1 MQIQRSEDQ
10 HHGYFEVFLNHSLN
24 VSPILSTISVS
35 RYIQCAFSCLQ
46 NVLCFS
52 FNVATVQD
60 INSKQYACQLLPT
73 DKCRNPDDFVLS
85 QEFHHYTTPRL
96 HHAKKEHVGP
106 LIIKRDSVPMEALEE
121 AVTQKVLTNFCAF
134 KEAFR
139 GTFTIIVPKLLE
151 KQEYI
156 TFWTNN
162 RKHFQFRVIELRVMD
177 TFLKRMNLADVAQQ
191 PSKFINSKLW

>member
-1 MQIQRSEDQ
+1 MRFNPTILYIGVGFCIFIEFTCQQALIQRSEHQ

-52 FNVATVQD
+52 FNVATLQD

-85 QEFHHYTTPRL
+85 QEFHHYATPTSPR
-96 HHAKKEHVGP
+96 KKGTRSP
-106 LIIKRDSVPMEALEE
+106 LNHKEG
-121 AVTQKVLTNFCAF
+121 QCADGSF
-134 KEAFR
+134 GRSCHPK
-139 GTFTIIVPKLLE
+139 GTD
-151 KQEYI
+151 Q
-156 TFWTNN
+156 
-162 RKHFQFRVIELRVMD
+162 
-177 TFLKRMNLADVAQQ
+177 
-191 PSKFINSKLW
+191 

>member
-1 MQIQRSEDQ
+1 MRFNPTILYIGVGFCIFIEFTCQQALIQRSEHQ

-52 FNVATVQD
+52 FNVATLQD

-85 QEFHHYTTPRL
+85 QEFHHYATPNPCETSPR
-96 HHAKKEHVGP
+96 KKGTRSP
-106 LIIKRDSVPMEALEE
+106 LNHKEG
-121 AVTQKVLTNFCAF
+121 QCADGSF
-134 KEAFR
+134 GRSCHPK
-139 GTFTIIVPKLLE
+139 GTD
-151 KQEYI
+151 Q
-156 TFWTNN
+156 
-162 RKHFQFRVIELRVMD
+162 
-177 TFLKRMNLADVAQQ
+177 
-191 PSKFINSKLW
+191 